1 MVVPEH
7 GDVLQPSGRCYGHRV
22 ADPERKQYYL
32 DASGAMVE
40 GWAKIGEDYYYF
52 HPGSGEKAYST
63 TIGVFELDASGKW
76 IH

>member
-1 MVVPEH
+1 
-7 GDVLQPSGRCYGHRV
+7 
-22 ADPERKQYYL
+22 
-32 DASGAMVE
+32 MVE